1 MPVNPETSHVDQ
13 IEAAI
18 ASNGA
23 ARSAL
28 IASWARSSTLHRL
41 DPAEKHSPE
50 RVSDS
55 ELRKVRQEIE
65 PLVDV
70 AQASLERLHLAV
82 GGVGCCVLLADRNGI
97 LVERRG
103 AAVDD
108 QTFCG
113 WGLWP
118 GTRWSEESVGTNGIG
133 TCLVEQR
140 ATTIHRDQHFLTR
153 NTVLSCTAA
162 PVYDDGGRLIAV
174 LDISSCH
181 ADQTEGYVNLL
192 AMAVVDAAARI
203 ETDYFR
209 SVFTRERILVVPAA
223 DKGGRALIAVDVND
237 LVVGATRAARQAL
250 GLTAACLR
258 KSLPAADLL
267 GAAGRANESLAG
279 AERGVLQRAL
289 ARADGNVTAAAGS
302 LGMSRATFYRKLQR
316 LDMPHVH

>member
-1 MPVNPETSHVDQ
+1 MPVKPEAHHVDQ
-13 IEAAI
+13 IRAAI

-23 ARSAL
+23 AKSAL
-28 IASWARSSTLHRL
+28 IASWRRSSTLHRL
-41 DPAEKHSPE
+41 DPAETRSPE

-65 PLVDV
+65 PLIQV
-70 AQASLERLHLAV
+70 AQTSLERLHLAV
-82 GGVGCCVLLADRNGI
+82 GGVGCCVLLADRSGI
-97 LVERRG
+97 PVERRG
-103 AAVDD
+103 AAADD
-108 QTFCG
+108 QTFCS

-118 GTRWSEESVGTNGIG
+118 GTKWSEESVGTNGIG

-162 PVYDDGGRLIAV
+162 PVYDVGGQLIAV
-174 LDISSCH
+174 LDISSCR
-181 ADQTEGYVNLL
+181 ADQTEAYVNLL

-223 DKGGRALIAVDVND
+223 DKGGRALIAVDADD

-250 GLTAACLR
+250 GLTEACLR

-267 GAAGRANESLAG
+267 GATGRGNESLAA

-289 ARADGNVTAAAGS
+289 ARANGNVTAASGS
-302 LGMSRATFYRKLQR
+302 LGMSRATFYRKLHR
-316 LDMPHVH
+316 LDVPRVH

>member
-13 IEAAI
+13 IQAAI
-18 ASNGA
+18 KSNGA
-23 ARSAL
+23 AKSAL
-28 IASWARSSTLHRL
+28 IASWRRSSTLHRL
-41 DPAEKHSPE
+41 DPTEKRSPE
-50 RVSDS
+50 RVTDS

-65 PLVDV
+65 PLIRV

-97 LVERRG
+97 PVERRG
-103 AAVDD
+103 AAADD
-108 QTFCG
+108 KTFCS

-153 NTVLSCTAA
+153 NTLLSCTAA
-162 PVYDDGGRLIAV
+162 PVHDAAGQLIAV
-174 LDISSCH
+174 LDISSCR

-192 AMAVVDAAARI
+192 AMAVNDAAARI

-209 SVFTRERILVVPAA
+209 STFARERILVVPSV
-223 DKGGRALIAVDVND
+223 DKGGRALIAVDADD

-250 GLTAACLR
+250 GLSETCLR
-258 KSLPAADLL
+258 KSLPAADLF
-267 GAAGRANESLAG
+267 GAASKGHESLAS

-289 ARADGNVTAAAGS
+289 ARADGNVTAAAEL
-302 LGMSRATFYRKLQR
+302 LGMSRATFYRKLHR
-316 LDMPHVH
+316 LDMPRVH

>member
-1 MPVNPETSHVDQ
+1 MSVNPETHHVDQ
-13 IEAAI
+13 IQAAI

-23 ARSAL
+23 AKSAL
-28 IASWARSSTLHRL
+28 IASWRRSSTLHRL
-41 DPAEKHSPE
+41 DPAETRSPE
-50 RVSDS
+50 RVSDC

-65 PLVDV
+65 PLLRV
-70 AQASLERLHLAV
+70 AEVSLERLHLAV

-97 LVERRG
+97 PVERRG

-108 QTFCG
+108 RTFCS

-162 PVYDDGGRLIAV
+162 PVYDDRGQLIAV
-174 LDISSCH
+174 LDISSCR

-209 SVFTRERILVVPAA
+209 SVFARERILVVPAA
-223 DKGGRALIAVDVND
+223 DKGGRALIAVDADD

-250 GLTAACLR
+250 GLTESCLR

-267 GAAGRANESLAG
+267 GATGRGSESLAG

-289 ARADGNVTAAAGS
+289 ARANGNVTAAAES

-316 LDMPHVH
+316 LDMPRVH